1 MMHQLKYPLS
11 VVFSLAGVLSLT
23 LMVSTAAAERD
34 YEHEERPS
42 SARVSD
48 RDLRSFDAFLDAHDE
63 TAQELYR
70 DPNLVKNER
79 FLRGHADLSDWLDN
93 HPEAA
98 AAIQA
103 NPRAAIW
110 HERTTERGEREERR
124 PAATQV
130 SERDL
135 SSFEDYLNT
144 HDETA
149 QLLYQDPEL
158 INDRRFVRNH
168 DALHDWLEAHPD
180 AAAAIQANP
189 QQYLWRERTRSPQDF
204 LRQLLK

>member
-11 VVFSLAGVLSLT
+11 VVFSLAGVLSLA

-34 YEHEERPS
+34 YEHEERRS

-79 FLRGHADLSDWLDN
+79 FLRGHADLRDWLEN
-93 HPEAA
+93 HPDAA
-98 AAIQA
+98 TAIQA
-103 NPRAAIW
+103 DPRAAIW
-110 HERTTERGEREERR
+110 HGRTSERGEREERR
-124 PAATQV
+124 PAAARM

-135 SSFEDYLNT
+135 SSFEDYLNA

-149 QLLYQDPEL
+149 QLLYQDPDL
-158 INDRRFVRNH
+158 IKDRRFVRNH
-168 DALHDWLEAHPD
+168 EALHDWLENHPD
-180 AAAAIQANP
+180 GAAAIQA
-189 QQYLWRERTRSPQDF
+189 SA
-204 LRQLLK
+204 

>member
-1 MMHQLKYPLS
+1 
-11 VVFSLAGVLSLT
+11 V
-23 LMVSTAAAERD
+23 AERD
-34 YEHEERPS
+34 YEYEERSS

-70 DPNLVKNER
+70 DPTLVKNER
-79 FLRGHADLSDWLDN
+79 FLRGHADLSDWLDT

-110 HERTTERGEREERR
+110 HERTTERGEEARR
-124 PAATQV
+124 SASGRI

-149 QLLYQDPEL
+149 QLLYQNPDL
-158 INDRRFVRNH
+158 INDRQFVRRH
-168 DALHDWLEAHPD
+168 DALHDWLEDHQE
-180 AAAAIQANP
+180 AAATIQANP
-189 QQYLWRERTRSPQDF
+189 DKFLWRERTRSPQDF